1 MNRITFRVAFTF
13 LFLAGSFAPSVM
25 AQAQARPCH
34 FKGLPFQVCATAKSS
49 PSVASLADSPTFF
62 TVVADGLLSPRG
74 LTFGPGGRLYVA
86 QAGEGGGTLTSKITE
101 IRYPWLP
108 NPATEDVVSGLI
120 SLGDE
125 GENVGAAGLSAV
137 GNGTLYAIMELSNAG
152 TGFPSQ
158 LGHLLKVSHGGQI
171 RDLTNVGDFDF
182 EFSANHVDLA
192 PRDFPDANPYGVL
205 ALADRIYVTDAGTN
219 TLNLVKPNGSDE
231 ILAYFPNNA
240 IADATPT
247 CVAKGPD
254 GALYIGTLALVDSIV
269 FGPSAKVFRVDPSQT
284 DPSNLDTVLSVATV
298 WATGLWPINGCA
310 FGPDGSFYVSEL
322 ITSSD
327 FSGGD
332 VVKIPFATPNVHTS
346 LTNNTLLFPA
356 GVAVGPDGN
365 VYVSNGTAFV
375 PQGQVLRLANH

>member
-1 MNRITFRVAFTF
+1 MNSPTFRTAIASLILAASFT
-13 LFLAGSFAPSVM
+13 PSVM
-25 AQAQARPCH
+25 AQTQGRPCH
-34 FKGLPFQVCATAKSS
+34 FKGFPFRVCASAKSS
-49 PSVASLADSPTFF
+49 PAVPSSADSPAMF
-62 TVVADGLLSPRG
+62 TVVADGLQSPRG
-74 LTFGPGGRLYVA
+74 LAFGPGGRLYVA
-86 QAGEGGGTLTSKITE
+86 QAGEGGATLTSKITE

-108 NPATEDVVSGLI
+108 NPAVQDVVSGLI
-120 SLGDE
+120 SLGEE
-125 GENVGAAGLSAV
+125 GENVGVAGLSAI

-152 TGFPSQ
+152 TGFSSQ
-158 LGHLLKVSHGGQI
+158 LGELLKVNPGGQI
-171 RDLTNVGDFDF
+171 RELTNVGDFNY
-182 EFSANHVDLA
+182 EFSANHIDLA

-219 TLNLVKPNGSDE
+219 TLNLVRPDGSDQ

-284 DPSNLDTVLSVATV
+284 DPSNLDTVLNVATV

-310 FGPDGSFYVSEL
+310 FGPDGSFYASEL
-322 ITSSD
+322 ITSSNFD
-327 FSGGD
+327 GGD
-332 VVKIPFATPNVHTS
+332 VVKIPFATPNVHFS
-346 LTNNTLLFPA
+346 LTNNALLFPA
-356 GVAVGPDGN
+356 GVAVGPDGR

-375 PQGQVLRLANH
+375 PQGQVLRLTNH